1 MDIFK
6 KLDVIR
12 RLILIASFASLF
24 FLIAGFLL
32 LALATGA
39 SRSVW
44 VILSF
49 GLFIVSLV
57 GIAIPVSRYKRLYGQ
72 NMLKSVLEN
81 AFENVTYEPDRA
93 LSADVIENTDMIM
106 MGNSYESAEYRTG
119 VYRGISFTM
128 ADVTLKNLMQSGK
141 RRASVIYF
149 SGSWMVFRFPK
160 AFSAYLQ
167 VKEKSFLNAQKPR
180 GAHPDMNRALVGE
193 ENFTRFF
200 KVYAESTADA
210 ERFLT
215 KELQDAI
222 TALNYELRGDLMFY
236 FCGNTLH
243 IALHGKRAK
252 YEPPILGKLYRDEVE
267 DVLLADCRAVSAFLD
282 RILEFDNLFLDE

>member
-12 RLILIASFASLF
+12 RQILIVSFASLF
-24 FLIAGFLL
+24 FLIAGFLF
-32 LALATGA
+32 LALMKGA
-39 SRSVW
+39 SRLAL

-49 GLFIVSLV
+49 GLLLFSFV
-57 GIAIPVSRYKRLYGQ
+57 GIAILVSRYKRLFGQ

-81 AFENVTYEPDRA
+81 AFEDVTYEPDRA
-93 LSADVIENTDMIM
+93 LLASVIENTDMIM
-106 MGNSYESAEYRTG
+106 MGNAYASSEYRTG
-119 VYRGISFTM
+119 RYRDISFTM
-128 ADVTLKNLMQSGK
+128 ADVTLKNLIQNGR
-141 RRASVIYF
+141 RRASVTYF
-149 SGSWMVFRFPK
+149 SGSWMVFEFPK

-210 ERFLT
+210 EAFLT

-267 DVLLADCRAVSAFLD
+267 EVLLADCRAVSAFLD
-282 RILEFDNLFLDE
+282 RILELNCLFLNE